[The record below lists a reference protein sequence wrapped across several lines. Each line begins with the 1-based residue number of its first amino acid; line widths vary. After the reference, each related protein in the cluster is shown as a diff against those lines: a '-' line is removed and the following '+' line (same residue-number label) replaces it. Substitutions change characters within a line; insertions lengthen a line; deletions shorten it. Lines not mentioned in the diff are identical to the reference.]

1 MTEEFAKKQLALQQ
15 SITEHLKTIHDPNE
29 RYDYLCKLRID
40 FQLLT
45 NAISNFESSRDLTE
59 IERLFAKIKI

>member
-15 SITEHLKTIHDPNE
+15 VITDHLKTIHDPNE
-29 RYDYLCKLRID
+29 RYNFLCKLKID

-45 NAISNFESSRDLTE
+45 TAISNFESSRDSTE
-59 IERLFAKIKI
+59 IEKLFTKIKI